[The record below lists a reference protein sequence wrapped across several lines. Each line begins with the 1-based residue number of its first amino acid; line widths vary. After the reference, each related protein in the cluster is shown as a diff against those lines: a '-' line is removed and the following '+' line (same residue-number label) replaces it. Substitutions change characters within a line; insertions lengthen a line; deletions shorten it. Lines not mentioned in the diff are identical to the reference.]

1 MSGVSNSW
9 RMGETRRLTTP
20 STHRDKHHRFP
31 AELINPAVWR
41 YCRCCRSSR
50 DLAALLCARGGRVTY
65 EAIRQGWFKFGQ
77 PSATQRRRRRPQSG
91 DKWPLDDV
99 FRTLNGQ
106 RHDLGRAGE
115 QDGKVLEMLGQRRR
129 DQTAAKPCFRKLL
142 NGCRYGPR
150 VLVTER
156 LKRSGAA
163 KRERLPGV
171 EPRPPR

>member
-20 STHRDKHHRFP
+20 STHRDKPHRFP
-31 AELINPAVWR
+31 AELISPAVWR

-50 DLAALLCARGGRVTY
+50 DLAGLLCARGGLVTV
-65 EAIRQGWFKFGQ
+65 EAIR
-77 PSATQRRRRRPQSG
+77 
-91 DKWPLDDV
+91 
-99 FRTLNGQ
+99 TLKGQ

-129 DQTAAKPCFRKLL
+129 DQTAAKQCFRKLL
-142 NGCRYGPR
+142 KGCRYGPR